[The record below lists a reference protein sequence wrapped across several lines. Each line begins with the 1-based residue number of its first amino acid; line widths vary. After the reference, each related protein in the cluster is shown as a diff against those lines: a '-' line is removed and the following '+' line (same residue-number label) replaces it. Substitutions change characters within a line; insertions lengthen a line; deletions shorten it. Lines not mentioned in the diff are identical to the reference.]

1 MAIDGFLKVPDIAG
15 ASARMGHEGEIEVQG
30 VVFAME
36 APRDPGGLAR
46 VGRVRF
52 DPVVITK
59 RYDISSP
66 HLAQALAD
74 NRRFDEV
81 VIAIRQ
87 GADDAA
93 ADAMVVTLTDAVLT
107 RFAFQPPAADTGVLD
122 EQLAF
127 AYGSIAFS
135 SEGGPA
141 ITLPVSIGR

>member
-15 ASARMGHEGEIEVQG
+15 ASARVGHEGEIEVQG

-52 DPVVITK
+52 DPVVVTK
-59 RYDISSP
+59 RYDVSSP
-66 HLAQALAD
+66 LLAQALAN

-93 ADAMVVTLTDAVLT
+93 DAVVVTLTDAVLT
-107 RFAFQPPAADTGVLD
+107 RFAFQPAADDAGVLD

-127 AYGSIAFS
+127 AYGSIAAA
-135 SEGGPA
+135 SESGPA
-141 ITLPVSIGR
+141 IALPVSIAR

>member
-1 MAIDGFLKVPDIAG
+1 MAIDGFLRVPDIAG
-15 ASARMGHEGEIEVQG
+15 ASTRVGHEGEIEVQG

-36 APRDPGGLAR
+36 AQRDPGGLAR

-59 RYDISSP
+59 RCDISSP
-66 HLAQALAD
+66 LLAQALAD

-93 ADAMVVTLTDAVLT
+93 ADAVVVTLTEAVLT
-107 RFAFQPPAADTGVLD
+107 RFVFQPAADDAGVLD

-127 AYGSIAFS
+127 AYGSIAIS
-135 SEGGPA
+135 TEGGPA

>member
-15 ASARMGHEGEIEVQG
+15 ASARVGHEGEIEVQG

-36 APRDPGGLAR
+36 APRDPGGWR

-52 DPVVITK
+52 EPVVITK
-59 RYDISSP
+59 RYDVSSP
-66 HLAQALAD
+66 LLAQALAN

-81 VIAIRQ
+81 VIAIRR

-93 ADAMVVTLTDAVLT
+93 ADAVVVTLTEAVLT
-107 RFAFQPPAADTGVLD
+107 RFVFQPATDDAGVLD
-122 EQLAF
+122 EQVAF
-127 AYGSIAFS
+127 AYGSIVFA

-141 ITLPVSIGR
+141 IALPVSIGR